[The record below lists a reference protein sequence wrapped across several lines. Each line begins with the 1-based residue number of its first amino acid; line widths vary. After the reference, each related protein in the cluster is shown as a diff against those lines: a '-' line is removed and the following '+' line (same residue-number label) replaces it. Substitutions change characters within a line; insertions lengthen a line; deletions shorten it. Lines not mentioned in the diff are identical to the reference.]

1 MGVSAARHATSPA
14 SDQRPTSASTVSP
27 EPLALAIV
35 QEPKKRL
42 FAALDRE
49 VARVVHDRAPA
60 QLYSYLA
67 SAWYEFASADR
78 LADMRKNGRLKIPGD
93 WVRVSYRDFMTFLG
107 TKSRDSV
114 SRWIRVLEEKHECPW
129 GNCSDPHPLIVVSRD
144 GRGFDNRYRR
154 WKCGSDVFVVRE
166 RVTSRRLSEA
176 AADRVA
182 RRRGQST
189 SKGQLP
195 LVADAAV
202 PPATAAPDSS
212 SSAAAAVAR
221 NVTVVVTEVRQPD
234 FKATSDAEPTEV
246 RLADLQKTDARS
258 ASSPPVGQLE
268 VRPLENHKS
277 DVRTSLHGKRENTT
291 DFVGSISPKVA
302 EDTAPAAA
310 VNKGESATAA
320 SKDER
325 DAESEDL
332 ELDAVA
338 CEAVAAIMTL
348 VAPTEPNYR
357 VETAWAVAR
366 RLAAVALKQNAGE
379 PVQARAMLG
388 AAIADR
394 RVTNHPRPVAMLIRG
409 VVGKKDGDPD
419 RFLLAQT
426 SSAGTRSASKSVEIP
441 KLTARELAQREE
453 EAAETAHANAVLDRR
468 AAAYLAALPPAE
480 LAALEDEQ
488 LAKFGSMSKEHIRRS
503 HMMRNLVIL
512 SVKKM
517 LTQNEAEA
525 Q

>member
-1 MGVSAARHATSPA
+1 MGVSTARHATSPA
-14 SDQRPTSASTVSP
+14 SHRRPTSASTVSP
-27 EPLALAIV
+27 EPPTLAIV
-35 QEPKKRL
+35 EEPKKRL

-49 VARVVHDRAPA
+49 VARVVRDRAPA

-78 LADMRKNGRLKIPGD
+78 LAEMRKNGRPKIPGD

-154 WKCGSDVFVVRE
+154 WKCGADVFVARE
-166 RVTSRRLSEA
+166 RVTSRRLAEA

-182 RRRGQST
+182 RRRGQS
-189 SKGQLP
+189 SQLP
-195 LVADAAV
+195 LVAGAV
-202 PPATAAPDSS
+202 EMPPATAAPDW
-212 SSAAAAVAR
+212 SSAAAAR
-221 NVTVVVTEVRQPD
+221 NATVVVTEVRQPD
-234 FKATSDAEPTEV
+234 FKANSDAEPIEV

-268 VRPLENHKS
+268 VRPPENHKS
-277 DVRTSLHGKRENTT
+277 DVRTSLHEKRENTT
-291 DFVGSISPKVA
+291 DFVGLISPTVA
-302 EDTAPAAA
+302 EDTAPPAV

-320 SKDER
+320 STD
-325 DAESEDL
+325 DAETEDDL

-366 RLAAVALKQNAGE
+366 RLAAVVLKHTAGE
-379 PVQARAMLG
+379 PVHARAMLG
-388 AAIADR
+388 AAITDR

-419 RFLLAQT
+419 RFLLART
-426 SSAGTRSASKSVEIP
+426 SSAGTGRSASKSAEIP
-441 KLTARELAQREE
+441 KLTACELAQREE
-453 EAAETAHANAVLDRR
+453 EAAETARANAVLDRR

-480 LAALEDEQ
+480 LAALEDQ
-488 LAKFGSMSKEHIRRS
+488 HLAKFGSMNKEHIRRS
-503 HMMRNLVIL
+503 HMIRNLVIL